1 MRSLAWIALSA
12 GLLLLMAC
20 SSPQTSAPAD
30 AAASAAPARASEGA
44 EASSGEEAAVADAVR
59 TYLVEVRQMDVA
71 KMSLGLRDFKVD
83 GDSAECIVDF
93 GLKEAPGAPAMTYA
107 YSLARK
113 DGRWTVAS
121 SRPADGTG
129 HGAVPSAGDSTPGGH
144 PPASGAN
151 AHGMAAGHADPADL
165 PAGHPPVAPAES
177 PAPAK

>member
-12 GLLLLMAC
+12 GLLLMAC
-20 SSPQTSAPAD
+20 SSPETSAPAD
-30 AAASAAPARASEGA
+30 AAASAAPAQASEGLK
-44 EASSGEEAAVADAVR
+44 ASSGEEAAVLDAVR
-59 TYLVEVRQMDVA
+59 TYLTEVRQMDVA
-71 KMSLGLRDFKVD
+71 KMSLGLRNLTVD

-113 DGRWTVAS
+113 DGRWTVAA

-129 HGAVPSAGDSTPGGH
+129 HGAVPSGGNSMPGGH

-151 AHGMAAGHADPADL
+151 PHGMAAGHADSTDL
-165 PAGHPPVAPAES
+165 PPGHPPVAPSES
-177 PAPAK
+177 QAPVK